1 MQPWSRAPGLAA
13 QAGSEA
19 AKKAQYNVVTQAS
32 ALGIDKPMGDLT
44 SDQKAVAALAVI
56 S

>member
-19 AKKAQYNVVTQAS
+19 VKKTQYTVITQAS

-44 SDQKAVAALAVI
+44 PDQKAVAALTVI